1 MYIYGIEIVLIVGG
15 SVPGTCLA
23 PIRGSSS
30 WTRNHVARLRRHDVP
45 QRTLTVLAFPL
56 LLFGCATRP
65 PLVPFDVALRD
76 TVPRS
81 IEIVGRLDLQGSL
94 LYSLHAPG
102 TQASGWD
109 CISLILSTQQ
119 QAVARRLVGGDVR
132 IRARVILSPS
142 MNAMFP
148 EGATGTINGRVW
160 PGTFCHGE
168 NVAFVLEVSAE
179 TNGSK

>member
-1 MYIYGIEIVLIVGG
+1 M
-15 SVPGTCLA
+15 
-23 PIRGSSS
+23 
-30 WTRNHVARLRRHDVP
+30 P
-45 QRTLTVLAFPL
+45 QRTLTVLTVPL
-56 LLFGCATRP
+56 LLFACSARP
-65 PLVPFDVALRD
+65 PLVPFEVALRD

-109 CISLILSTQQ
+109 CISLILSTRQ

-132 IRARVILSPS
+132 IRARVILSS
-142 MNAMFP
+142 NMNAMFP
-148 EGATGTINGRVW
+148 DGGTGTINGRVW

-168 NVAFVLEVSAE
+168 NVAFVTALSRAP
-179 TNGSK
+179 